1 MPINVLAQHDFKPKT
16 LDDLAKRFRG
26 KLAVDSD
33 TFDRISREQKA
44 KAFRIAT
51 VHKVQLVQKARDLVA
66 DALETGT
73 PFSEFRA
80 KLLALFDRQGVAP
93 PALHRLQL
101 AFRQNL
107 LQSYSD
113 ARRETLDDPE
123 ISSVFRFRRYST
135 VGNGVPGTNRV
146 RADHA
151 ILHGKVFRWNDPF
164 WNTFTPP
171 WDFGCRCTMQALT
184 AGQVRRGRMTVWTLK
199 GGVIVPAAT
208 RNAKGKQKGIKLKR
222 NPNFV
227 GSVLDFGTK
236 SLDKDLRELVEELTK

>member
-1 MPINVLAQHDFKPKT
+1 MPINVFAEHDFKPKT

-51 VHKVQLVQKARDLVA
+51 VHKVQLVQKARDLIA
-66 DALETGT
+66 EAIESGT
-73 PFSEFRA
+73 SFPEFRA
-80 KLLALFDRQGVAP
+80 QLLALFDRKGVSP

-113 ARRETLDDPE
+113 GRRETFNDPE
-123 ISSVFRFRRYST
+123 IVSAFPFRRYLT
-135 VGNGVPGTNRV
+135 VGNGTPGTNRV

-151 ILHGKVFRWNDPF
+151 VLHRKVFRWNDPF

-171 WDFGCRCTMQALT
+171 WDYGCRCTTIALT
-184 AGQVRRGRMTVWTLK
+184 AGQVRRGRMTVWTLN
-199 GGVIVPAAT
+199 GGAIVPVVA
-208 RNAKGKQKGIKLKR
+208 RKGKQKGIKLKR

-227 GSVLDFGTK
+227 GSTLDFGTK